1 MNVKRLPDF
10 IIIGAAKAGTT
21 TLYQYLCRHPQ
32 IYMSTPKEPDFFAIE
47 SHYARGMD
55 WYTSL
60 FSDAEPHQIC
70 GEASTTY
77 SRLQKYPKSLERI
90 VATLPNIKL
99 IYIMR
104 QPIDGAYSFYI
115 HRLKGARYHPE
126 LAVSD
131 TFEETIKQQN
141 EFLDNGYYIDCIE
154 KYLGFFARESCLF
167 LLMEDLIKKP
177 GETLNNIFSFIGV
190 DPGIDVVGD
199 NLVAANKAGDH
210 PDWFVRK
217 QLTASVN
224 GIPGVAQVAKL
235 LPKGMR
241 DGAYQLLKGFQYKN
255 WVETQYM
262 PPPMLPETRQMLVE
276 RFREPNRRL
285 AEFLNRDLFHWD
297 K

>member
-1 MNVKRLPDF
+1 MNRSRLPDF

-21 TLYQYLCRHPQ
+21 TLYEYLGRHPQ
-32 IYMSTPKEPDFFAIE
+32 IYMSTPKEPDFFSIE

-60 FSDAEPHQIC
+60 FSDAEPNQIC

-77 SRLQKYPKSLERI
+77 SRLQKHPKSLERI
-90 VATLPNIKL
+90 VATLPNVKL

-104 QPIDGAYSFYI
+104 QPIDGAYSFYV

-131 TFEETIKQQN
+131 TFEETIKQQS
-141 EFLDNGYYIDCIE
+141 EFLDNGCYIDCIE
-154 KYLGFFARESCLF
+154 KYLGFFSRESCLF

-177 GETLNNIFSFIGV
+177 AETLNNIFSFIGV
-190 DPGIDVVGD
+190 DPKIDVIRE

-217 QLTASVN
+217 QLTGSVKAM
-224 GIPGVAQVAKL
+224 PGVAQVAKL
-235 LPKGMR
+235 LPKGIR
-241 DGAYQLLKGFQYKN
+241 DGVYQLLKRFQYKK

-285 AEFLNRDLFHWD
+285 AEFLNRDLSHWD